1 MRLRGLLV
9 AVCLCAV
16 TPSCKNKADNA
27 AAPDEQAIAAEKQLE
42 SRRDALLK
50 AREKLKADRDQ
61 LDVKIKDIQAQGGD
75 ASAEIQQREQLDRQ
89 LESSTSDLIS
99 LLGTKLDAVKVNGD
113 KATELAAL
121 EAQVATLERSLLD
134 REEKLAERER
144 QDAQREAEMAQRW
157 KDSCT
162 TAPPSVIIEQPKN
175 GGGNYTRQDV
185 TAMIARAKAAMNKK
199 GILPGDLP
207 GPTAALEGQ
216 AEKALD
222 GNDVSKAYFAAAQLA
237 AQVEAIRIDRTF
249 IQAKMARLQREIK
262 AGRGGGAAQQE
273 ATTIL
278 GDVMTRY
285 NDGQFVA
292 ANHLLDR
299 LASTV
304 EK

>member
-16 TPSCKNKADNA
+16 IPSCKNKADTA

-75 ASAEIQQREQLDRQ
+75 ASAEIQQREQLDSQ

-121 EAQVATLERSLLD
+121 ESQVATLERSLLD

-144 QDAQREAEMAQRW
+144 LDAQREADMAQRW

-162 TAPPSVIIEQPKN
+162 AATPSVIIEQPK
-175 GGGNYTRQDV
+175 GGNYTRQDV
-185 TAMIARAKAAMNKK
+185 TAMIARAKGAMSKK

-237 AQVEAIRIDRTF
+237 AQVDAIRIDRTF

-262 AGRGGGAAQQE
+262 AGQGGAAAQQE

-304 EK
+304 ER